1 MAVCTGSCGPGNL
14 RLDNPDF
21 GAIARAIGLFGVR
34 VENADEL
41 EGGLQAA
48 FDHDGPALVDV
59 LVDREELAL
68 PPRITLEQ
76 IKGFSLFAT
85 RTILSGQG
93 NELIELAK
101 TNLRQLA
108 RE

>member
-1 MAVCTGSCGPGNL
+1 
-14 RLDNPDF
+14 
-21 GAIARAIGLFGVR
+21 
-34 VENADEL
+34 
-41 EGGLQAA
+41 
-48 FDHDGPALVDV
+48 LVDV

-68 PPRITLEQ
+68 PPRITLKQ